1 MRKMRT
7 SALRDTTATSSAA
20 SVTWPPRA
28 ALDCPSIF
36 RKIAQDRLHEI
47 RANHQQAVAGDPEAV
62 HTMRIELTRFRA
74 AVLFFQPWIA
84 EDEWQP
90 LNKELDWLNSMLGR
104 ARNVD
109 VTVEYAARKRY
120 RHWVGRSRGVLLR
133 SQGSAHHQVAKALR
147 SARYNHL
154 ILELDCW
161 LKHPSPGDGK
171 APSPDH
177 VNDFCEKRLRSWRAE
192 LSQQGRRV
200 GSLGRTQQHRLRIQ
214 GKNYRYVVESLLD
227 LNVPLSREDFTF
239 CDIAKRM
246 HQALGDLR
254 DLRLLRRSIGGR
266 PPHYWKRRRKLKRR
280 IERLFR

>member
-1 MRKMRT
+1 MRAG
-7 SALRDTTATSSAA
+7 SLRDAAAA
-20 SVTWPPRA
+20 SSTAPVAWPPRA
-28 ALDCPSIF
+28 ALDCPAIF
-36 RKIAQDRLHEI
+36 RNIAQDCL
-47 RANHQQAVAGDPEAV
+47 RAMRTHRRKAVAGDPDAV

-74 AVLFFQPWIA
+74 AALFFQPWIA

-120 RHWVGRSRGVLLR
+120 RHWVGRSRCALLR
-133 SQGSAHHQVAKALR
+133 SQGDAHRQVAKALR
-147 SARYNHL
+147 SARYSRL
-154 ILELDCW
+154 ILELDRW
-161 LKHPSPGDGK
+161 LRSPLSPGDGK
-171 APSPDH
+171 TPPPNH

-192 LSQQGRRV
+192 LSRQGRRV

-227 LNVPLSREDFTF
+227 LNVPLSRADFTF

-254 DLRLLRRSIGGR
+254 DLRRLRRSIGGR
-266 PPHYWKRRRKLKRR
+266 PPHYRKRRRKLKRR